1 MKIVHFLSILNL
13 ISSASARSPFHIT
26 NRSLL
31 KIRGGDAGEVPTSG
45 SYHGNYISPVDDVPK
60 AAQTQTVA
68 TPPPVEVAPP
78 HQGGAATANVAQV
91 ATNSKLANFQERAPP
106 ALLMLGATYLLLR
119 FLGQKG
125 LIGLVLVMQ
134 WAMYSE
140 STAVVSDYNKGK
152 DASEGQIVSFGVQKW
167 WWFAT
172 AIMATSGR
180 YVGATFSHKK
190 GVNES

>member
-1 MKIVHFLSILNL
+1 MKIALFLTALNL
-13 ISSASARSPFHIT
+13 IPSASARSPFYTT
-26 NRSLL
+26 NRALL
-31 KIRGGDAGEVPTSG
+31 KIRGGDTGEAPGSG

-68 TPPPVEVAPP
+68 SPPPVEAAPP
-78 HQGGAATANVAQV
+78 HDVAMTTNVAQV

-106 ALLMLGATYLLLR
+106 ALLMPGATYLLLR

-152 DASEGQIVSFGVQKW
+152 DASEGQIASFGAQKW

-180 YVGATFSHKK
+180 YVGELCFS
-190 GVNES
+190 